1 VPEITKRVPPGVRPI
16 QRDRAEEKA
25 FVPDPNRYSR
35 MPYRRCGSSGLKL
48 PAISLGAWETFGGY
62 RGPESARRCIF
73 GAFNLG
79 INHFDLA
86 NNYGQ
91 PPGQAEAVV
100 GRVLADLPRHELIV
114 STKAGFYMWPGP
126 YGQGS
131 SRKYLIASLDQ
142 SLHRLGLEYVDIFYS
157 HRHDPDTPLEET
169 LGALDQIVRSGKAL
183 YAGLSNYSGKQ
194 LEEAVGLVRHLKLT
208 TIIVEQSSY
217 SLLNRRI
224 ESDLFPSVQHAGTG
238 VVAFSPLAQGLL
250 SEKYLEGFPEGSRA
264 AKIWTEEQR
273 QRVTPVL
280 REVIRK
286 LNQVAKS
293 RGQTLPQMAVA
304 WVLRRPEV
312 TSVLIGASEMN
323 QIAENV
329 RALDKLQFSPEEL
342 QEIDA
347 ITLPR

>member
-1 VPEITKRVPPGVRPI
+1 
-16 QRDRAEEKA
+16 
-25 FVPDPNRYSR
+25 

-48 PAISLGAWETFGGY
+48 PTISLGAWETFGGY
-62 RGPESARRCIF
+62 RGADTARQCIF

-91 PPGQAEAVV
+91 PPGQAETVV
-100 GRVLADLPRHELIV
+100 GRILADLPRDEVIV
-114 STKAGFYMWPGP
+114 STKAGFYMWPGS

-142 SLHRLGLEYVDIFYS
+142 SLHRLGLNYVDIFYS
-157 HRHDPDTPLEET
+157 HRHDPETPLEET

-194 LEEAVGLVRHLKLT
+194 LEEAVGLVRQLKLT
-208 TIIVEQSSY
+208 TIIVEQSNY
-217 SLLNRRI
+217 SLLNRRV
-224 ESDLFPSVQHAGTG
+224 ESDLLPSVHHAGTG
-238 VVAFSPLAQGLL
+238 VVTFSPLAQGLL
-250 SEKYLEGFPEGSRA
+250 SEKYLEGVPEGSRA

-273 QRVTPVL
+273 QRITPAL
-280 REVIRK
+280 RDVVRK
-286 LNQVAKS
+286 LNQLARA
-293 RGQTLPQMAVA
+293 RGQTLPQMAIA
-304 WVLRRPEV
+304 WILRRPEV
-312 TSVLIGASEMN
+312 TSVLIGASDVN

-342 QEIDA
+342 QQIDV